1 MSVPENG
8 EKRFSEM
15 SITERMRNNLRPR
28 GTLQVIGLHL
38 NDRFFDAGFINQCI
52 DELDRMTAR
61 AAVGDVPSNLEKLAY
76 TLLMDSAYIDIEH
89 EREQQAKLKGYGLI

>member
-1 MSVPENG
+1 MSEPENG

-15 SITERMRNNLRPR
+15 TLIEKLRNNLQPR
-28 GTLQVIGLHL
+28 GTLPVVGLHL
-38 NDRFFDAGFINQCI
+38 NERFFDAGFINSCI

-61 AAVGDVPSNLEKLAY
+61 AAVGDKPSNLEKLAY

-89 EREQQAKLKGYGLI
+89 EREQRAKLKSYGLI